1 MAINIQGM
9 VVNVNNVK
17 FNYQPPADKGLDILY
32 GDDALLV
39 VNKPSGLLSVPGRGE
54 DKQDCLISR
63 VQMAFPDALI
73 VHRLDMETS
82 GLMVLARDKI
92 THRQLSGL
100 FQQREVQ
107 KHYVAVVDGVLKEAT
122 GSIDLPLICDWPNR
136 PRQKVDHQHGKPSR
150 TRFTVLGPGVDAY
163 STRVELIPETGRSH
177 QLRVHM
183 QSLGHAILGD
193 RFYASEQA
201 RAKSSRLLLH
211 AVSLAFVHPLSAEPL
226 QFVSEAAF

>member
-9 VVNVNNVK
+9 AVNVNNVK

-100 FQQREVQ
+100 F
-107 KHYVAVVDGVLKEAT
+107 
-122 GSIDLPLICDWPNR
+122 
-136 PRQKVDHQHGKPSR
+136 
-150 TRFTVLGPGVDAY
+150 
-163 STRVELIPETGRSH
+163 
-177 QLRVHM
+177 
-183 QSLGHAILGD
+183 
-193 RFYASEQA
+193 
-201 RAKSSRLLLH
+201 
-211 AVSLAFVHPLSAEPL
+211 
-226 QFVSEAAF
+226 